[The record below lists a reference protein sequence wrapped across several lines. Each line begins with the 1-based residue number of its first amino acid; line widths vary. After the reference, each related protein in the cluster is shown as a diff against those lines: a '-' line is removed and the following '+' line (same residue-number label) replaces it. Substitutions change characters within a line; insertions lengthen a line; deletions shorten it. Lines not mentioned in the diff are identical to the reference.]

1 MSGVHMKYCAVPSV
15 NSRVLEVA
23 DEGRKDRD
31 DVLGNASPSTSST
44 GELQVSV
51 RMIEL
56 KIARTVRV
64 VARRQGR

>member
-15 NSRVLEVA
+15 NSRLLEAA
-23 DEGRKDRD
+23 DERRKDRD
-31 DVLGNASPSTSST
+31 DVLGNASPSTNST
-44 GELQVSV
+44 GELRVSV